1 MTQQEIFSETGQLV
15 ARFVKHESLW
25 SNSGLAFWS
34 NDSEFIQV
42 GTWTHPGGTRLP
54 AHIHNVFPREAL
66 RTQETVYVVTG
77 SLQATLFDD
86 SGELVAEISMG
97 TGDLLICLAG
107 GHGYSISEEGT
118 KVLEIKN
125 GPYSGPELDRRRLE

>member
-1 MTQQEIFSETGQLV
+1 MSREEIFSKTGKLIARLV
-15 ARFVKHESLW
+15 RQESLW

-34 NDSEFIQV
+34 NDSEFVQV
-42 GTWTHPGGTRLP
+42 GTWTHPEGAKLP

-66 RTQETVYVVTG
+66 RTQETVYVVAG
-77 SLQATLFDD
+77 SLRARLFDD
-86 SGELVAEISMG
+86 SGESVAEISMG
-97 TGDLLICLAG
+97 AGDLLICLAG

-118 KVLEIKN
+118 KVLEVKN